1 MRKRVSKK
9 ELRDSLNQDIEHY
22 LQKGGE
28 VHEFERGESGLV
40 DGSYNEHALSFE
52 KRQERT
58 PVTDVLRT
66 IDERREARRKPQ
78 RKSEIVRPS
87 GPKKKVI
94 YDDFGEPL
102 RVIWE
107 D

>member
-1 MRKRVSKK
+1 MKKRVSKK
-9 ELRDSLNQDIEHY
+9 ELRDSLNQDIEQY
-22 LQKGGE
+22 LEKGGE
-28 VHEFERGESGLV
+28 VHEFDRGESGLV
-40 DGSYNEHALSFE
+40 NGRYNEQAMSFE

-58 PVTDVLRT
+58 PVPDVLRA

-78 RKSEIVRPS
+78 RKSETKRQS

-102 RVIWE
+102 RVVWE

>member
-1 MRKRVSKK
+1 MKKRASKQ
-9 ELRDSLNQDIEHY
+9 EIRDSLKQDIERY
-22 LQKGGE
+22 LSDGGE

-40 DGSYNEHALSFE
+40 DGRYNEQAMSFE

-58 PVTDVLRT
+58 PVPDVLRA
-66 IDERREARRKPQ
+66 IDERRDARRKPQ
-78 RKSEIVRPS
+78 KKTTEKRSS
-87 GPKKKVI
+87 GPNKKVI

-102 RVIWE
+102 RVVWE

>member
-1 MRKRVSKK
+1 MKK
-9 ELRDSLNQDIEHY
+9 KTTKQEIRNTLNEDIEQY
-22 LQKGGE
+22 LREGGE

-40 DGSYNEHALSFE
+40 NGRYNEQAMSFE

-78 RKSEIVRPS
+78 RKSETKRSS
-87 GPKKKVI
+87 GPRKKVI

-102 RVIWE
+102 RVVWE
-107 D
+107 E

>member
-1 MRKRVSKK
+1 MKKRVSKK
-9 ELRDSLNQDIEHY
+9 ELRDSLNQDIEQY
-22 LQKGGE
+22 LEKGGE
-28 VHEFERGESGLV
+28 VHEYQRGESGL
-40 DGSYNEHALSFE
+40 DNGRYHETSMTFE
-52 KRQERT
+52 QRQERT
-58 PVTDVLRT
+58 PVPEVLKA
-66 IDERREARRKPQ
+66 IDERREARKKTPPK
-78 RKSEIVRPS
+78 KSIRRAQ

>member
-1 MRKRVSKK
+1 MKKRVSKK
-9 ELRDSLNQDIEHY
+9 ELRDSLNQDIEQY
-22 LQKGGE
+22 LEKGGE
-28 VHEFERGESGLV
+28 VHEFERVESGLV
-40 DGSYNEHALSFE
+40 NGRYNEQAMSFE

-58 PVTDVLRT
+58 PVPDVLRA

-78 RKSEIVRPS
+78 RKSETKRQS

-102 RVIWE
+102 RVVWE

>member
-1 MRKRVSKK
+1 MKKRVSKK
-9 ELRDSLNQDIEHY
+9 ELRDSLNQDIEQY
-22 LQKGGE
+22 LEKGGE

-40 DGSYNEHALSFE
+40 NGRYNEQAMSFE

-58 PVTDVLRT
+58 PVPDVLRA

-78 RKSEIVRPS
+78 RKPETKRQS

-102 RVIWE
+102 RVVWE